1 MSNEIL
7 AIRNMSYSY
16 PGRKI
21 FENINLDLDCG
32 VFYALLGESGSGKT
46 TFLSIISGQ
55 DDRYEGEICYKDRE
69 IREIGL
75 TKYRRSGVSIIY
87 QNYNLLG
94 YLNAVENVMLA
105 MDISGNVRK
114 PDAARA
120 LELLDKMGI
129 DEKKAR
135 QKTSKLSGGEQQRV
149 AIARSLLTDSPII
162 AADEPTGNLD
172 WKNSEEIVSL
182 FEKLAHENG
191 KCVVMVTHNE
201 ELAKKADVILRID
214 QKNAV
219 INVDAVQQTVQ

>member
-1 MSNEIL
+1 MSDVIL
-7 AIRNMSYSY
+7 TINNLSYSY

-21 FENINLDLDCG
+21 FENVTLELKSG

-46 TFLSIISGQ
+46 TFLSIIAGQ
-55 DDRYEGEICYKDRE
+55 DDRYQGEVSYRGKE
-69 IREIGL
+69 IRETGL
-75 TKYRRSGVSIIY
+75 TRYRRSGVSIIY

-94 YLNAVENVMLA
+94 YLNAVENIMLA
-105 MDISGNVRK
+105 MDISDNVRE
-114 PDAARA
+114 PDARRA
-120 LELLDKMGI
+120 LELLNKMGI

-149 AIARSLLTDSPII
+149 AIARSLLTDAPII

-191 KCVVMVTHNE
+191 KCVIMVTHNE
-201 ELAKKADVILRID
+201 ELAKKADVIMRID
-214 QKNAV
+214 QRNTMINAEGV
-219 INVDAVQQTVQ
+219 R

>member
-1 MSNEIL
+1 MSDEIL
-7 AIRNMSYSY
+7 TIRNMSYSY
-16 PGRKI
+16 PGREI
-21 FENINLDLDCG
+21 FRDVNLDLKSG

-46 TFLSIISGQ
+46 TFLSIIAGQ
-55 DDRYEGEICYKDRE
+55 DDRYQGEVCYLGRE

-75 TKYRRSGVSIIY
+75 TRYRRSGVSTIY

-105 MDISGNVRK
+105 MDISDNVSK

-172 WKNSEEIVSL
+172 WKNGEEIVAL

-201 ELAKKADVILRID
+201 ELARKADVIMRID
-214 QKNAV
+214 QKNTA
-219 INVDAVQQTVQ
+219 INVCYGSS